1 MIQQVMCRLFGRQI
15 RFAIQY
21 SPVTIKPGSPGMQF
35 LRQFAAFIVLVLPA
49 TVLLPAGSMAQNSP
63 ETANPD
69 ASPDARA
76 IMRYLQTLPLRT
88 DKKLI
93 SGQFE
98 SWGRAVLPLS
108 DPANNLAIVHEKT
121 GRWVGLVG
129 VEYHQGGVFPDAPN
143 RLCTAFWRRGG
154 LVQLY
159 LIMRNPAAP
168 DASNGGG
175 HCNIDQVLDPTHPY
189 HKFFFDEMDQIVAG
203 LEELQK
209 NGVVV
214 FLNPFAEA
222 SGDWF
227 WWGGQPPDKF
237 KALYHATFDYLV
249 KTKHLNNLLF
259 IYEPSS
265 SHRTAASYY
274 PGDNYVD
281 MIGISIFVSSDHELV
296 PSDIP
301 AYSAL
306 TKFNKPLAFSQWG
319 PRRGADQVG
328 KDEPP
333 ADNTKLLRGIRDYFP
348 RVTWWMNWNMVY
360 AISSPTNSNSNDRQ
374 LLEDPM
380 VINLD
385 DLNWKSARQ

>member
-1 MIQQVMCRLFGRQI
+1 MKSF
-15 RFAIQY
+15 
-21 SPVTIKPGSPGMQF
+21 
-35 LRQFAAFIVLVLPA
+35 RQFTAFIVL
-49 TVLLPAGSMAQNSP
+49 LLVGITLLTQPIPSAAQTTLT
-63 ETANPD
+63 TANPD
-69 ASPDARA
+69 ASSDAKA
-76 IMRYLQTLPLRT
+76 ILSYLQGLPLRP

-108 DPANNLAIVHEKT
+108 DPTNNLAIIHEKT
-121 GRWVGLVG
+121 GKWVGLVG

-143 RLCTAFWRRGG
+143 RLCTEFWRRGG

-159 LIMRNPAAP
+159 LIMRNPADP
-168 DASNGGG
+168 NASNGGG
-175 HCNIDQVLDPTHPY
+175 HCDIDPVLDPAHPY
-189 HKFFFDEMDQIVAG
+189 HKFFFDEMDQIASG
-203 LEELQK
+203 LGELQK

-227 WWGGQPPDKF
+227 WWGNQPPGKF
-237 KALYHATFDYLV
+237 KALYRATFDYLV

-265 SHRTAASYY
+265 SHRTAAAYY
-274 PGDNYVD
+274 PGNNYAD
-281 MIGISIFVSSDHELV
+281 MIGISIFVASNHELV

-301 AYSAL
+301 AYDAL
-306 TKFNKPLAFSQWG
+306 AKFNKPLAFSQWG

-348 RVTWWMNWNMVY
+348 RATWWMNWNMAY
-360 AISSPTNSNSNDRQ
+360 ALSSPTNSNYNDRQ

-385 DLNWKSARQ
+385 DLNWKTGGK